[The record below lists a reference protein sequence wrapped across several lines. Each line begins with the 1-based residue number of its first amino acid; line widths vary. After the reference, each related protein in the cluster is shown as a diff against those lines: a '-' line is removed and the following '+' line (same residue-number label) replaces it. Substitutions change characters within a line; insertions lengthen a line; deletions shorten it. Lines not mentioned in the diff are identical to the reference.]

1 MRITGRQLRQIIKE
15 EVARMMN
22 EEDIPGETITKDPV
36 TGKLSSTATPKGG
49 SALLSK
55 YFAADRAAA
64 DKIKRDLEQNAMM
77 NISLGADVAQ
87 PFTSETGAGKLLIK
101 VPSAGLGVTPATATA
116 TVGAKPNI
124 TFKVLDASGGE
135 LQLSDD
141 GYTLFRNIVGRLRR
155 RIDATPRPR
164 LTFEIELPV
173 KWSPGKVIVGT
184 GKGFSDMGGGTAFT
198 ADKIAGNISIM
209 GIGFR

>member
-15 EVARMMN
+15 EVERMMN
-22 EEDIPGETITKDPV
+22 EDEVPGETITKDPV
-36 TGKLSSTATPKGG
+36 TGKLSSTAQPKGG

-87 PFTSETGAGKLLIK
+87 PFTSETGTGKLLIK

-124 TFKVLDASGGE
+124 TFKVLDTTGGE

-141 GYTLFRNIVGRLRR
+141 GYVLFRNIVGRLKR
-155 RIDATPRPR
+155 RIDKTPRPR

-173 KWSPGKVIVGT
+173 KWSPGNVIVGS

-198 ADKIAGNISIM
+198 ADKIAITDCP
-209 GIGFR
+209 